1 MPIGF
6 VQQEFAAMESFG
18 FAKTSSRSVLGSLN
32 DFAFMAERARD
43 HGPASDLIGLSVWL
57 AGTPC
62 GSLRSGPG
70 FPDRAVAS
78 VVARALGS

>member
-1 MPIGF
+1 MVPRPF
-6 VQQEFAAMESFG
+6 
-18 FAKTSSRSVLGSLN
+18 RH
-32 DFAFMAERARD
+32 EREIVHAPQHATTRRLRE
-43 HGPASDLIGLSVWL
+43 PLIGLSVWL

-62 GSLRSGPG
+62 GSLRSGSG